1 MATGNDLPTLD
12 ERAGEGE
19 SLPVMDTHFP
29 TRADFLKKINK
40 TERNFTV
47 KYSIITFLYIFIVS
61 NLKRSLKI
69 KQGKKWWLFMR
80 GILLRTTFLKMQ
92 FRSELGFLRH
102 RCVSIH

>member
-61 NLKRSLKI
+61 NLKSSLKI
-69 KQGKKWWLFMR
+69 KQGKKMVPVYERHTFKNALSENAISF
-80 GILLRTTFLKMQ
+80 RTRF
-92 FRSELGFLRH
+92 S
-102 RCVSIH
+102 